1 MNNLLATTSALLP
14 CVIAQVP
21 VASGAE
27 VLTVLLSGAAL
38 VVIANQVLTFWK
50 KINPGEQPPPSQ
62 TYVSLTNCEK
72 AHRAA
77 EAEAYERRKELLG
90 EIKGIRAAI
99 ELFRKEDEERARNV
113 HRRIDGISER
123 TSELNG
129 TLNTHIQNGGH
140 HA

>member
-1 MNNLLATTSALLP
+1 MNNALGATAALLP

-21 VASGAE
+21 VASGSE
-27 VLTVLLSGAAL
+27 VLTVLLGGAAL

-62 TYVSLTNCEK
+62 TYVSISACEK
-72 AHRAA
+72 AHHATEV
-77 EAEAYERRKELLG
+77 EACERRKELLG
-90 EIKGIRAAI
+90 EIKGIRSVI

-113 HRRIDGISER
+113 HRRIDSISER

-140 HA
+140 HT